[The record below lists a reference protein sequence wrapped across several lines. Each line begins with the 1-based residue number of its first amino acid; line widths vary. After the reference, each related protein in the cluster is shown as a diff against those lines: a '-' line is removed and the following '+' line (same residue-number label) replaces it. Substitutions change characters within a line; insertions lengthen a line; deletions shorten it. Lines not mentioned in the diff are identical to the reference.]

1 MTLALFFTVDE
12 SVYSILSTNDYY
24 SIIEVNE
31 MKYLIA
37 LLGLAIVLG
46 LAWVASSDR
55 KKIKFKPVALMIVIQ
70 IALTFLLLNTKFGL
84 ILITAIAD
92 GFGKLLE
99 YANEGIMFVFGGLA
113 NDGQAPFFLNVLLPI
128 VFISALIGIFQYFK
142 ILPFVMKGIGFVLS
156 KVNGMG
162 KLESYN
168 AVASAIVGQSE
179 VFITVKK
186 QLGQLTSQRL
196 YTLCA
201 SAMSTVSMSIVG
213 AYMTMIEPKY
223 VVTAIVINLFG
234 GFIIASIINP
244 YTVSDEEDILVIQEE
259 EKQSFFEMLGEYIMD
274 GFKVAIIVGAMLIGF
289 VALIAAVN
297 NIFDMVFG
305 ITFQGILGYIFAP
318 FAFIMGVPMNE
329 AVAAGGIMATK
340 LVTNEFVAMM
350 DLANVA
356 DTFSERTL
364 GIISVF
370 LVSFANFSSIGIIA
384 GAVKGLHE
392 KQGNVVARFGLKLL
406 YGATLVSIL
415 SAIIVSIVL

>member
-1 MTLALFFTVDE
+1 MNYLISVIGLIIVLALAFLV
-12 SVYSILSTNDYY
+12 
-24 SIIEVNE
+24 
-31 MKYLIA
+31 
-37 LLGLAIVLG
+37 
-46 LAWVASSDR
+46 SSDR
-55 KKIKFKPVALMIVIQ
+55 KHIKIKPIILMIVIQ
-70 IALTFLLLNTKFGL
+70 VALAALLLNTKFGL
-84 ILITAIAD
+84 VLIK
-92 GFGKLLE
+92 GFAAGFTKLLD
-99 YANEGIMFVFGGLA
+99 YANDGISFVFGGIA
-113 NDGQAPFFLNVLLPI
+113 NDGQAPFFLSVLLPI
-128 VFISALIGIFQYFK
+128 VFISVLIGIFQHFK
-142 ILPFVMKGIGFVLS
+142 ILPLIMRGIGILLS

-186 QLGQLTSQRL
+186 QLGQLPKQRL

-223 VVTAIVINLFG
+223 VVTALVINLFG
-234 GFIIASIINP
+234 GFIISSIINP
-244 YTVSDEEDILVIQEE
+244 YTVDPDQDILVIQEE

-289 VALIAAVN
+289 VALIAGINDV
-297 NIFDMVFG
+297 FDMIFG
-305 ITFQGILGYIFAP
+305 ITFQQILGYIFAP
-318 FAFIMGVPMNE
+318 VAFIMSIPASEV
-329 AVAAGGIMATK
+329 VSAGGIMATK

-350 DLANVA
+350 DLSKVA
-356 DTFSERTL
+356 DKFSPRTL

-384 GAVKGLHE
+384 GAVKGLNE
-392 KQGNVVARFGLKLL
+392 RQGNVVARFGLKLL

-415 SAIIVSIVL
+415 SAIIVSFVL